1 MDIDIDGN
9 TYWFCTLSGE
19 ISSVRKWST
28 TTVTT
33 SGGGGYI
40 HPKYGGFINPPAVN
54 TQTQN
59 HQKFWIVSPDG
70 RETEIYLNNFS
81 CREGQQATI
90 IWGALKGAKTGN
102 YLAIK
107 NDTTGDVSFFDK
119 KNFMSSFS
127 SIWMDFLKVSAIYF
141 AAIIIVA
148 IIVMPLSEGF
158 YFASNKELVSYVCG
172 FFFLSMLGIGLVHAF
187 ASQIVQLSKYQTIV
201 YNTLEKIQKAN
212 VDNAYKDAFSGVY
225 KSIEDLKHYGG

>member
-19 ISSVRKWST
+19 VSSVQKWST

-40 HPKYGGFINPPAVN
+40 HPKYGGFINPPTVN

-70 RETEIYLNNFS
+70 REAEIFLNDFS
-81 CREGQQATI
+81 CREGQQATV
-90 IWGALKGAKTGN
+90 IWGGPKGAKTGN

-119 KNFMSSFS
+119 KNFMSSFG
-127 SIWMDFLKVSAIYF
+127 SIWMDFFKISAIYF
-141 AAIIIVA
+141 ITMAIFT
-148 IIVMPLSEGF
+148 PLAMGMEGRISTKYHDLF
-158 YFASNKELVSYVCG
+158 SFLAG
-172 FFFLSMLGIGLVHAF
+172 FFYVGMLGIGLIHAF
-187 ASQIVQLSKYQTIV
+187 ASQIVQLSKYQAIV
-201 YNTLEKIQKAN
+201 YDTLEEIQKAN
-212 VDNAYKDAFSGVY
+212 VENA
-225 KSIEDLKHYGG
+225 

>member
-90 IWGALKGAKTGN
+90 I
-102 YLAIK
+102 
-107 NDTTGDVSFFDK
+107 
-119 KNFMSSFS
+119 
-127 SIWMDFLKVSAIYF
+127 
-141 AAIIIVA
+141 
-148 IIVMPLSEGF
+148 
-158 YFASNKELVSYVCG
+158 
-172 FFFLSMLGIGLVHAF
+172 LGRT
-187 ASQIVQLSKYQTIV
+187 KRC
-201 YNTLEKIQKAN
+201 
-212 VDNAYKDAFSGVY
+212 
-225 KSIEDLKHYGG
+225 